1 MRARSSEAERRR
13 RVYLLRRG
21 WCNSHRNAN
30 SAGPTPFRV
39 LQRPWRLTRIEWEAL
54 HKPTPWEMHRAKK
67 SAVWQRSVRGQE
79 MCEGRPLHTTNELI
93 ILLSASFWLQR
104 TSKSEAANAKS
115 LKANRRPAAVCGA
128 AGCCG
133 HLPQQLPTE
142 QPDQPD
148 LQLYS
153 SEGGYIC
160 AYQMCLTPLSPVNP
174 SHYRSDTTSNAPS

>member
-54 HKPTPWEMHRAKK
+54 HKPTPWEMHSAKK

-115 LKANRRPAAVCGA
+115 LKANRRPGGGLRCCWVLWSSPPTAAHRA
-128 AGCCG
+128 ARPARPAA
-133 HLPQQLPTE
+133 LF
-142 QPDQPD
+142 
-148 LQLYS
+148 
-153 SEGGYIC
+153 I
-160 AYQMCLTPLSPVNP
+160 
-174 SHYRSDTTSNAPS
+174 